1 MTFQS
6 QANGWRQAEVNLWQS
21 SAIYLFWNLRLFRG
35 SDALQKIEIEP
46 LELTYP
52 GVAQAL
58 FSDIMDKEEL

>member
-21 SAIYLFWNLRLFRG
+21 SAIYLFWNLRLFR
-35 SDALQKIEIEP
+35 ALQKIEIEP
-46 LELTYP
+46 LEQTYP
-52 GVAQAL
+52 GVALAL

>member
-21 SAIYLFWNLRLFRG
+21 SAIYLFWNLRLFR
-35 SDALQKIEIEP
+35 ALQKIEIEP
-46 LELTYP
+46 LEQTYP
-52 GVAQAL
+52 GVARAL

>member
-21 SAIYLFWNLRLFRG
+21 SAIYLFWNLRLFR
-35 SDALQKIEIEP
+35 ALQKIEIEP
-46 LELTYP
+46 LEQTYP